1 MADTPP
7 SFWTTLPGILTG
19 VAALITALVAAAT
32 LYLSSTRDEP
42 SETRAAGE
50 GPAQAAPAPDD
61 ASTRAQGTPASGS
74 TSGGG
79 PGETSQ
85 VTLLSGDWLDIDSG
99 LSGSTAS
106 GSEIYWDGR
115 VLFLY
120 GPHNAIVPA
129 ETDRGGCTDVLQ
141 KRSDGA
147 VDLAA
152 QRTVVVCTS
161 TVDGAIAELVT
172 SPPDATNSL
181 PMAVTV
187 WR

>member
-50 GPAQAAPAPDD
+50 GPAQASPAPDD

-172 SPPDATNSL
+172 SPLDATNSL